1 MKAVHRENIL
11 FNCRDICS
19 EIAAATSRYIPHV
32 RVNYEGKFLIE
43 LDFEQQ
49 RFFPLPE

>member
-49 RFFPLPE
+49 RFPLPE